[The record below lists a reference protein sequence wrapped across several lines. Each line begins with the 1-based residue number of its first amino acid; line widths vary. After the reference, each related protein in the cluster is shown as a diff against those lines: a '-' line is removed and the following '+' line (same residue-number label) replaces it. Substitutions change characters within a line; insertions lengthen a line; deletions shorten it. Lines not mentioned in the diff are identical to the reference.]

1 MSQEMEMG
9 IAQMDQLKAQIES
22 IRMQRDSLGNVALD
36 YDRSVV
42 VMESMKSG
50 SSEEVLLP
58 IGGQVFVRSKILEM
72 EKLLV
77 DQGAG
82 IIMDISIDDA
92 ILQIKDRK
100 EKVIQAVSSLDRSIQ
115 DLMGRYQ
122 EISNKTQKLYNDQ
135 MMTGAGPEKTF

>member
-36 YDRSVV
+36 YDRSLM

-82 IIMDISIDDA
+82 IIMDITIDDA
-92 ILQIKDRK
+92 VLQIKDRK
-100 EKVIQAVSSLDRSIQ
+100 EKVLQAVSSLDRSIQ
-115 DLMGRYQ
+115 ELMGRYQ
-122 EISNKTQKLYNDQ
+122 EISAKTQQLYNDQ

>member
-36 YDRSVV
+36 YDRSIV

-50 SSEEVLLP
+50 TSEEVLLP

-115 DLMGRYQ
+115 ELMGRYQ
-122 EISNKTQKLYNDQ
+122 EISNKTQQLYNDQ